1 MSALE
6 DFARTRGYLIR
17 TGCGP
22 RGDFEPI
29 REFVLSS
36 AHIAEIASDQ
46 QTVAQLQARV
56 AELEAAL
63 ADEREVHVSVSSASD
78 DELTKT
84 RDALRRLEVSAN
96 SVAYCYRHRPENF
109 AGALLAL
116 EDDAAFAREVSC
128 DQP

>member
-63 ADEREVHVSVSSASD
+63 AKAQKLAKYDQYDLPDAEGGQEQAWRDGYQSAVDDLRE
-78 DELTKT
+78 
-84 RDALRRLEVSAN
+84 ALA
-96 SVAYCYRHRPENF
+96 
-109 AGALLAL
+109 
-116 EDDAAFAREVSC
+116 
-128 DQP
+128 